1 MNKSELIDAIAAKTD
16 SSKAAATK
24 MLDAF
29 VEVVGDEM
37 AKGEKVA
44 LIGFGTFQTGKREA
58 REGRNP
64 RTGET
69 IKIAA
74 AIVPKFSPGAGLKE
88 KVNTKPAKKKK

>member
-1 MNKSELIDAIAAKTD
+1 MNKTELIDAIATKSECT
-16 SSKAAATK
+16 KAAAGK

-29 VEVVGDEM
+29 IDTVSQQMADGDKVVL
-37 AKGEKVA
+37 V
-44 LIGFGTFQTGKREA
+44 GFGTFQTGTRAA

-74 AIVPKFSPGAGLKE
+74 AVVPKFTPGQSLKT

>member
-1 MNKSELIDAIAAKTD
+1 MNKSELIDAIAAKSE
-16 SSKAAATK
+16 SSKAAAGK

-29 VEVVGDEM
+29 IETVGAEM
-37 AKGEKVA
+37 AKGEKVV
-44 LIGFGTFQTGKREA
+44 LVGFGTFQTGTRAA

-69 IKIAA
+69 LKIAA
-74 AIVPKFSPGAGLKE
+74 ATVPKFTPGAALKE

>member
-1 MNKSELIDAIAAKTD
+1 MNKTELIDAIAAK
-16 SSKAAATK
+16 SECSKAAAGK

-29 VEVVGDEM
+29 IETVSQQMADGDKVVL
-37 AKGEKVA
+37 V
-44 LIGFGTFQTGKREA
+44 GFGTFQTGTRAA

-74 AIVPKFSPGAGLKE
+74 TVVPKFSPGQGLKT
-88 KVNTKPAKKKK
+88 KVNAKPAKKKK